1 MVFSYNQCTQTH
13 TAMETLQTA
22 METLIR
28 KPLSDVMVKTIAVDI
43 FLCAISGQTLDFY
56 MKDKYQ
62 WSDEEFKDKIDE
74 YKTTLLKP

>member
-1 MVFSYNQCTQTH
+1 
-13 TAMETLQTA
+13 

-43 FLCAISGQTLDFY
+43 FLCAMSGQKLEY
-56 MKDKYQ
+56 YLKEKHQ
-62 WSDEEFKDKIDE
+62 WSDSEFKDNMDE